1 MAYWLVVLTPG
12 GLAEVVEV
20 LVGENPNAVA
30 EEYVVLD
37 SYSSKAQA
45 EQRRDV
51 ENDPVQREAFISGQ
65 LKIPRSN

>member
-1 MAYWLVVLTPG
+1 M
-12 GLAEVVEV
+12 VEV